1 MEEEMVETYA
11 PEVQAEIDKQLIE
24 AQVAEVK
31 AGGLAWGEGKV
42 ADAALL
48 SEGNVLGSMQMTSDP
63 GSRDKVTLY
72 STETGMPSRVLVNML
87 GKKLQ
92 AKLPDG
98 RKAWSPTPTKDYSMG
113 STKCL
118 LHAEHPRRAEFDEI
132 GLAGKTCLKSNIPSE
147 FEVRQHMLHRH
158 KQEWQVMEEAR
169 ERAEKQEERDFRRM
183 QMAQWESMNAPK
195 SRRKPDGT
203 EE

>member
-1 MEEEMVETYA
+1 MAETYA
-11 PEVQAEIDKQLIE
+11 PEVQAEIDKQIAE
-24 AQVAEVK
+24 AQVAEIK
-31 AGGLAWGEGKV
+31 AGGLQWGDGKV

-87 GKKLQ
+87 GKKLAQ
-92 AKLPDG
+92 KLPDG
-98 RKAWSPTPTKDYSMG
+98 SKAWSPTPTKDYSIG

-118 LHAEHPRRAEFDEI
+118 LHIEHPRRKEFDGI
-132 GLAGKTCLKSNIPSE
+132 GLAGKTCVKSNIPSE

-169 ERAEKQEERDFRRM
+169 ERAEKEEERAFRRM
-183 QMAQWESMNAPK
+183 QMAQWESMNAAPRRGRPPK
-195 SRRKPDGT
+195 SDDGL

>member
-1 MEEEMVETYA
+1 MVETYA

-24 AQVAEVK
+24 AQVAELK
-31 AGGLAWGEGKV
+31 AGGLQWGEGKV

-132 GLAGKTCLKSNIPSE
+132 GLTGKTCLKSNIPSE

-195 SRRKPDGT
+195 GGRKPSGT

>member
-1 MEEEMVETYA
+1 MVETYA
-11 PEVQAEIDKQLIE
+11 PEVQAEIDKQIAE
-24 AQVAEVK
+24 AQVAEIK
-31 AGGLAWGEGKV
+31 AGGLAWGEGKL

-72 STETGMPSRVLVNML
+72 NTETGQPSRVLVNML
-87 GKKLQ
+87 GKKLAQ
-92 AKLPDG
+92 KLPDG
-98 RKAWSPTPTKDYSMG
+98 TKAWSPTPTKDYSMG

-132 GLAGKTCLKSNIPSE
+132 GLSGKTCAKSNIPSE

-169 ERAEKQEERDFRRM
+169 VHAEKQEERDFRRM
-183 QMAQWESMNAPK
+183 QMAQWESMNQAPRRGRPPK
-195 SRRKPDGT
+195 SEDGS